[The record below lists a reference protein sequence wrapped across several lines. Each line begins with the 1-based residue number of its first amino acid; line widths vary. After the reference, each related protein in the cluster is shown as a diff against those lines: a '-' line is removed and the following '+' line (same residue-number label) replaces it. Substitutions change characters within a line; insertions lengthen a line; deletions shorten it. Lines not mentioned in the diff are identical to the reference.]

1 MPATFGLSPLSK
13 ALSMR
18 RLLNTPL
25 LPSAIA
31 FALALPVAGYVQA
44 QEVELNV
51 PAQPLGSAL
60 QEFGRQTNLQ
70 VLYSP
75 TDVEGKR
82 SHAIKGKLQPG
93 QAMTTLLSGTG
104 ISYDLQGSSFT
115 ISAAKTSALELG
127 ATQVTANQLGTIT
140 EGSGSYTP
148 GTIATATRLVLS
160 PRETPQSISVV
171 TRQAM
176 DDFNLKS
183 IDDVMRH
190 TPGITV
196 ATYDSERTSY
206 FSRGFAIQNFQYDGI
221 PILQDAQYSSG
232 HTLTDTVIY
241 DRVEILKGATGLLT
255 GAGGP
260 GGTINMVRKKPTSEF
275 KGYVDLGAGSWDNY
289 RSEIDVGGPLTE
301 SGNVRG
307 RAVAAYQDKHTFLD
321 HYQRKTNVYYGILEF
336 DLAPDTLLT
345 IGGDYQD
352 SDPQGSSWSGA
363 ASLFDSAGNHIS
375 TPRSFNNGA
384 KYSQWKQYTRT
395 AFATL
400 EHTFDNGWVGKAQ
413 YNHQINGYKAPLS
426 ALLSPNAETG
436 KASLLTRTYNGETT
450 SDTGDLYATG
460 PFSLFGRE
468 HELVVGTSVSRSHW
482 LGSDYTNA
490 TNYEN
495 SHDYFNWDGDA
506 LKPDRGPRTK
516 KNDELTRQSASYIT
530 GRFSLADDLHL
541 ILGTRVNNYEVSG
554 TSQVKDTGKV
564 VPYAGITYDLNDNF
578 SAYASF
584 TEIYLPQDDYRDRND
599 KPLEPDEGKNYEI
612 GLKGEF
618 FDGRLNSSLAYF
630 EVHEKNRA
638 VDDTDYIPNSH
649 PGLDYASRGTEAKTK
664 GYEAEISG
672 ELAPGWQLQA
682 GYTHKIMRDKQG
694 EKLSTW
700 EPEDQVNIYTSYKL
714 TGPLDKLTLGTGV
727 RWQGTG
733 WKLLN
738 NYAKGTEEN
747 FSQDPLWV
755 VDAMARYQVT
765 ENVSATLNVNNI
777 FDKKYYTNI
786 GFYNSAYYGDPRNV
800 MLSTRWNF

>member
-1 MPATFGLSPLSK
+1 
-13 ALSMR
+13 MR

-31 FALALPVAGYVQA
+31 LALALPVAGYVQA

-51 PAQPLGSAL
+51 PAQSLGSAL

-148 GTIATATRLVLS
+148 GTIATATRMVLS

-176 DDFNLKS
+176 DDFSLKS

-289 RSEIDVGGPLTE
+289 RSEIDVSGPLTE
-301 SGNVRG
+301 TGNVRG

-321 HYQRKTNVYYGILEF
+321 HYQRQTNVYYGILEF

-352 SDPQGSSWSGA
+352 SDPQGSSWSGS
-363 ASLFDSAGNHIS
+363 ASLFESAGNRIS

-384 KYSQWKQYTRT
+384 KYSKWKQYTRT

-490 TNYEN
+490 TNYDN

-747 FSQDPLWV
+747 FSQDPLWI

>member
-18 RLLNTPL
+18 RLLNIPI
-25 LPSAIA
+25 LPSSLA
-31 FALALPVAGYVQA
+31 FAMALPVAGYVQA
-44 QEVELNV
+44 QEIELNV

-82 SHAIKGKLQPG
+82 SHPIKGKLQPS
-93 QAMTTLLSGTG
+93 QAMTTLLTDTG
-104 ISYDLQGSSFT
+104 ISYDLQGNSFT
-115 ISAAKTSALELG
+115 ISAARTSALELG

-148 GTIATATRLVLS
+148 GTIATATRMVLS

-289 RSEIDVGGPLTE
+289 RSEIDVSGPLTE

-321 HYQRKTNVYYGILEF
+321 HYQRQTNVYYGILEF

-352 SDPQGSSWSGA
+352 SNPQGSSWSGA
-363 ASLFDSAGNHIS
+363 ASLFDSAGNRIS

-384 KYSQWKQYTRT
+384 KYSKWKQYTRT

-426 ALLSPNAETG
+426 ALLSPDAVTG
-436 KASLLTRTYNGETT
+436 KASLLTRTYIGETT

-468 HELVVGTSVSRSHW
+468 HELVVGTSVSRSRW
-482 LGSDYTNA
+482 LGNDYTNA
-490 TNYEN
+490 TNYNN

-506 LKPDRGPRTK
+506 PKPDRGPRTK
-516 KNDELTRQSASYIT
+516 KNDELTRQSAGYIT

-564 VPYAGITYDLNDNF
+564 VPYAGLTYDLNDNF

-612 GLKGEF
+612 GIKGEF

-638 VDDTDYIPNSH
+638 VDDVAYIPNSH
-649 PGLDYASRGTEAKTK
+649 PGLDYASLGTEAKTK

-694 EKLSTW
+694 QKLSTW
-700 EPEDQVNIYTSYKL
+700 EPEDQVNLYTSYKL

-738 NYAKGTEEN
+738 NYAKGTTEN

-765 ENVSATLNVNNI
+765 KSVSATLNVNNI

>member
-1 MPATFGLSPLSK
+1 MPLSPLTATSTLTRAIRLAVFGASLASLPVV
-13 ALSMR
+13 ALLPAPALAQSQNAYQIGAGPLGTALTQFGVQAGVTISFDTEQTR
-18 RLLNTPL
+18 HLTTDGLEGAYSIDDGLQRLLASSGLHAQRQSNGGYVL
-25 LPSAIA
+25 
-31 FALALPVAGYVQA
+31 VAGNA
-44 QEVELNV
+44 
-51 PAQPLGSAL
+51 SA
-60 QEFGRQTNLQ
+60 
-70 VLYSP
+70 
-75 TDVEGKR
+75 
-82 SHAIKGKLQPG
+82 
-93 QAMTTLLSGTG
+93 
-104 ISYDLQGSSFT
+104 
-115 ISAAKTSALELG
+115 ALELG
-127 ATQVTANQLGTIT
+127 ATQVTSNQLGTIT

-148 GTIATATRLVLS
+148 GTIATATRLVLT

-196 ATYDSERTSY
+196 ATYDSERSSY

-260 GGTINMVRKKPTSEF
+260 GGTINMVRKKPTSQF

-307 RAVAAYQDKHTFLD
+307 RAVAAYQDKHSYLD
-321 HYQRKTNVYYGILEF
+321 HYQRQTSVYYGILEF
-336 DLAPDTLLT
+336 DLSPDTLLT

-352 SDPQGSSWSGA
+352 SNPQGSNWSGS
-363 ASLFDSAGNHIS
+363 ASLYDSAGNRIS
-375 TPRSFNNGA
+375 TPRSYNNGA
-384 KYSQWKQYTRT
+384 TFSKWQQYTRT
-395 AFATL
+395 VFSTL
-400 EHTFDNGWVGKAQ
+400 EHSFENGWVAKAQ
-413 YNHQINGYKAPLS
+413 YNHQINGYHAPLA
-426 ALLSPNAETG
+426 ALLSPNVDTG
-436 KASLLTRTYNGETT
+436 KAMMLTRKYNGETT

-468 HELVVGTSVSRSHW
+468 HELVVGTSVSRSRW
-482 LGSDYTNA
+482 LGRDYTNA
-490 TNYEN
+490 TNLNN

-506 LKPDRGPRTK
+506 AEPDWGPQTK
-516 KNDELTRQSASYIT
+516 RNDELTRQSAGYIT
-530 GRFSLADDLHL
+530 GRFNLMDDLTL
-541 ILGTRVNNYEVSG
+541 MLGTRVNNYEVSG

-564 VPYAGITYDLNDNF
+564 VPYAGLIYDLNDNF
-578 SAYASF
+578 SAYASY
-584 TEIYLPQDDYRDRND
+584 TEIYLPQDDYRDRTN
-599 KPLEPDEGKNYEI
+599 KPIEPDEGKNYEI

-630 EVHEKNRA
+630 EVHEENRA
-638 VDDTDYIPNSH
+638 IDDDDYIGGSF
-649 PGLDYASRGTEAKTK
+649 PGLDYASKGIKAKTK

-682 GYTHKIMRDKQG
+682 GYTHKIMRDQSG
-694 EKLSTW
+694 EKVSTW

-714 TGPLDKLTLGTGV
+714 TGPLDRLTLGSGV

-733 WKLLN
+733 WKMLS
-738 NYAKGTEEN
+738 NYGKGTTEK
-747 FSQDPLWV
+747 FAQDALWL
-755 VDAMARYQVT
+755 VDVMARYQIT
-765 ENVSATLNVNNI
+765 DNVSATLNVNNL

-786 GFYNSAYYGDPRNV
+786 GFYNSSYYGDPRNV
-800 MLSTRWNF
+800 MVSTRWSF